1 MTEVI
6 RAKSRVLA
14 ALLVCI
20 LFVVVCT
27 LLPFSAA
34 SQTESSFIVD
44 RKAK

>member
-27 LLPFSAA
+27 LLVQAA
-34 SQTESSFIVD
+34 KLKVVFIVD